1 MLDIRAYAKINLG
14 LRILRK
20 REDGYHEIETVFHRV
35 NIFDEIRLSPS
46 TGISLTCNDPD
57 IPVNDDNLC
66 MRAASALRDKYAVG
80 KGVHIELKKTIP
92 AGAGLGGGSSDAAST
107 LLGLNQLWKLHL
119 DRENLE
125 PLALRIGSDI
135 PYFLHEGSAYATG
148 RGEKL
153 EDIGIDIPCWI
164 VLVYPK
170 IQISTAWAYQNV
182 QI

>member
-66 MRAASALRDKYAVG
+66 MRAATAL
-80 KGVHIELKKTIP
+80 P
-92 AGAGLGGGSSDAAST
+92 A
-107 LLGLNQLWKLHL
+107 
-119 DRENLE
+119 
-125 PLALRIGSDI
+125 P
-135 PYFLHEGSAYATG
+135 
-148 RGEKL
+148 
-153 EDIGIDIPCWI
+153 
-164 VLVYPK
+164 
-170 IQISTAWAYQNV
+170 
-182 QI
+182 